1 MLPRIWWILG
11 SLRVGKV
18 GLANLTCRRIMST
31 NLFQQGEVLGL
42 IALGCHWIMSTNLIG
57 GVITESLGKG

>member
-18 GLANLTCRRIMST
+18 GLANLTCRWIMST